1 MIVSLLPKLGLQK
14 LHAHDGLMSPCWCG
28 RCKLRAGSQR
38 PGRARGPFWARS
50 ARRARPLSCGVLRF
64 FTAALRLA
72 HQHCHIHLWQR
83 TIPSRAELEVGQH
96 RRFALRLT
104 CPHRNV
110 TEHSAAGRG
119 PWCVLQVR
127 PAWPLGQSM
136 PSTNFR
142 MVPHSGLARSS
153 MIQHT
158 PSEILTRR
166 ARWCAAKAMG
176 LQAAVMAAA
185 MPCEAILCHTTI
197 LPCHTMPCHYM
208 PCQVRPGQPTPRH
221 AMPCHAVSCMPL
233 HSMPCHDIP
242 CHAIPDS
249 PTGQI
254 PCRPALCHAMT

>member
-1 MIVSLLPKLGLQK
+1 
-14 LHAHDGLMSPCWCG
+14 MSPCWCG

-38 PGRARGPFWARS
+38 PGRVRGPFWARS
-50 ARRARPLSCGVLRF
+50 ARRACPLSCGVLRF

-104 CPHRNV
+104 CQHRNV

-153 MIQHT
+153 IFHDPTHPLGDFDEARSMVRGESDGTSGGGHGGSHAMRGH
-158 PSEILTRR
+158 PMPYHYLT
-166 ARWCAAKAMG
+166 MPYH
-176 LQAAVMAAA
+176 A
-185 MPCEAILCHTTI
+185 MPL
-197 LPCHTMPCHYM
+197 
-208 PCQVRPGQPTPRH
+208 H
-221 AMPCHAVSCMPL
+221 AMSGQTGPAHAAPCHAV
-233 HSMPCHDIP
+233 PC
-242 CHAIPDS
+242 CLVHATPF
-249 PTGQI
+249 
-254 PCRPALCHAMT
+254 HAMP